1 MKRERKNEKGFTMVE
16 LIIVV
21 AIMGIIGALLVP
33 SFGNMAAK
41 SKISTDISTT
51 KTIKRLIDAY
61 AAEGGDVTALTNKT
75 TIGQKL
81 FAAGYLET
89 DKIDLQTN
97 GELVYTVAN
106 PTATPAT
113 ASMLKLDLSV
123 AAVTDANV
131 KAVSQKMAADTDT
144 YGDWLTPA
152 AKATK

>member
-1 MKRERKNEKGFTMVE
+1 MNQERKNEKGFTMVE

-61 AAEGGDVTALTNKT
+61 AAEGGDTTALTNKA

-81 FAAGYLET
+81 FDAGYLET
-89 DKIDLQTN
+89 NTINLQTK
-97 GELVYTVAN
+97 GELTYTAAA
-106 PTATPAT
+106 PSSGT
-113 ASMLKLDLSV
+113 ASLLKLNLS
-123 AAVTDANV
+123 AATVTDANV
-131 KAVSQKMAADTDT
+131 QAVSKKMAADTDT
-144 YGDWLTPA
+144 YGDWLIPA
-152 AKATK
+152 A